1 MAILRGI
8 LGLISAHL
16 KGEPLRPGGRTAPA
30 LQSPAV
36 LSSVLGDGERL
47 PIYISMTIFFPV
59 KFFLLIQFVIIV
71 ALLWDWYRRRLLQT
85 RLAQKFALEKQA
97 IEQRFR
103 ELFEQAPIGIALE
116 DPEGKL
122 LFVNPALSSI
132 LGYERNEMIG
142 MSCSRLSDEATCAGE
157 GELLKELE
165 SGLIGTYH
173 LQKQFIRKD
182 GGRIWGRVSVSRLT
196 FQTPGAPVVLALLE
210 DVTERYEADQ
220 KLKEAESALH
230 ELPSRLIAAQEEER
244 QRIARELHDDIG
256 QRLSLLMVDLERLI
270 YKLPRSAGHVSAE
283 FLHLLQGMDEIATDV
298 HELSHE
304 LHSSKLQHL
313 GLQSALKELCLHL
326 RQRDLR
332 VVEEIQDVPE
342 LPSDAQLCL
351 YRVAQEA
358 INNVAHHSHASVVW
372 VQFSRKDTTVR
383 LRIRDNGR
391 GFEPSNATSGLGLA
405 SMRERVRA
413 LDGDLMILAAESHG
427 VELVATIPLQSKMVL
442 RKAG

>member
-1 MAILRGI
+1 MAILGGV
-8 LGLISAHL
+8 LGLVRTRL
-16 KGEPLRPGGRTAPA
+16 KGRVLWSGVRTSPA
-30 LQSPAV
+30 LPRPAV
-36 LSSVLGDGERL
+36 LSSVLVEGERP

-59 KFFLLIQFVIIV
+59 KFFLLIQFVVIV
-71 ALLWDWYRRRLLQT
+71 ALLLDWYRRRLLQT
-85 RLAQKFALEKQA
+85 RLAQRFALEKHA

-132 LGYERNEMIG
+132 LGYERKEMIG

-157 GELLKELE
+157 RELLKELE
-165 SGLIGTYH
+165 SGLIGTYC

-182 GGRIWGRVSVSRLT
+182 GGRIWGRVTVSRLT
-196 FQTPGAPVVLALLE
+196 FQTPGAPVVMALLE
-210 DVTERYEADQ
+210 DVTERHEADQ
-220 KLKEAESALH
+220 KLREAESVLH
-230 ELPSRLIAAQEEER
+230 ELPGRLIDAHEEER
-244 QRIARELHDDIG
+244 QRIARELHDDLG

-270 YKLPRSAGHVSAE
+270 YNLPSSAGHLSAE
-283 FLHLLQGMDEIATDV
+283 FLRVLRGMDEIATDV
-298 HELSHE
+298 HELSHQ

-358 INNVAHHSHASVVW
+358 LNNVVHHSHASVVW
-372 VQFSRKDTTVR
+372 VQFSRKGTTVR
-383 LRIRDNGR
+383 LKIRDNGR
-391 GFEPSNATSGLGLA
+391 GFEPSNAASGLGLA

-427 VELVATIPLQSKMVL
+427 VEIVATIPLQSAMAL